1 MAIFSKII
9 AISALAALVSAAP
22 LNIPRDM
29 RTVTETEWTTREVPV
44 TLWVDGNGKPIST
57 EVPGGNFAEQSHKT
71 LESSAYSPSS
81 SSISTT
87 TTPAAVAAP
96 VVPTTSVAAPAA
108 PAQPTTTTI
117 PSADAAPSTPQYTAP
132 AASSPAP
139 ALASSSPAAATPT
152 NTVSSGASD
161 SASCEGSGNACEGD
175 ITHWDGGLGACGWDV
190 NSASDMQIAL
200 PYGFMGTQ
208 SNGNPY
214 CGRSLTIKNPTT
226 GTTIQ
231 ATVGDKCMGC
241 TGRSIDLT
249 NAAFAAV
256 GNGCDG
262 RCSGFEWWFN

>member
-71 LESSAYSPSS
+71 LESR
-81 SSISTT
+81 
-87 TTPAAVAAP
+87 
-96 VVPTTSVAAPAA
+96 
-108 PAQPTTTTI
+108 
-117 PSADAAPSTPQYTAP
+117 
-132 AASSPAP
+132 
-139 ALASSSPAAATPT
+139 
-152 NTVSSGASD
+152 ASD